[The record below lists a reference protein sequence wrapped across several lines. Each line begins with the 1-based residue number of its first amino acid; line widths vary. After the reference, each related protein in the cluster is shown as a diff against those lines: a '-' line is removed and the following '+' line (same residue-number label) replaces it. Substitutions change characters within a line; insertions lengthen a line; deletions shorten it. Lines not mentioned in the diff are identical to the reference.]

1 MKMVDTK
8 LNDVDMKSLVNR
20 FMINY
25 AVRFLSASLF
35 VYSCWIPFQYLGG
48 WFSYH
53 VILCTFGYIPL
64 MAEAIMLF
72 VGDDI
77 WSKHLS
83 RKAKYTVHGI
93 LITVATAITIIGNVL
108 VFVYIE
114 PGYHLYTAH
123 GITGLVSMI
132 ILIVSIILGLAV
144 NYPKETKKIVP
155 LRPVTFKFLH
165 NISGLIGYGIGI
177 ISLCFGYFTNWFIYF
192 NGPESR
198 WAALIFTIVVSI
210 WPLNGAVLSLWN
222 QLKSVL
228 ERNSDP
234 SPPPSPPPSPLTTTS
249 PQII

>member
-1 MKMVDTK
+1 MYQVLVKMEGI
-8 LNDVDMKSLVNR
+8 NIKSTANR
-20 FMINY
+20 FIINY
-25 AVRFLSASLF
+25 TVRFVSASLF

-77 WSKHLS
+77 WSKNLS
-83 RKAKYTVHGI
+83 RRAKYTVHGI
-93 LITVATAITIIGNVL
+93 LITVATLITIVGNVL

-132 ILIVSIILGLAV
+132 ILIISIILGLAV
-144 NYPKETKKIVP
+144 HYPKSTKRIVS

-165 NISGLIGYGIGI
+165 NISGLMGYGIGI
-177 ISLCFGYFTNWFIYF
+177 ISLCFGYFTDWFKYF
-192 NGPESR
+192 NGAESR
-198 WAALIFTIVVSI
+198 WVALIFTMAVSL
-210 WPLNGAVLSLWN
+210 WPLNGAFVSLWN
-222 QLKSVL
+222 QWKSLL
-228 ERNSDP
+228 ERRAE
-234 SPPPSPPPSPLTTTS
+234 TS
-249 PQII
+249 PTPSAICSPEII